1 MSFIEKTLTCS
12 CCGTAFTFGTREQ
25 MILTDDIKSSGLA
38 RSADI
43 RLTSKDKEL

>member
-1 MSFIEKTLTCS
+1 MSFIEKTQA
-12 CCGTAFTFGTREQ
+12 CCGAAFTFGTGEQ
-25 MILTDDIKSSGLA
+25 ITFANIFNRLSLA

>member
-1 MSFIEKTLTCS
+1 MSFIEKTQTRS
-12 CCGTAFTFGTREQ
+12 SFISGTGEQ
-25 MILTDDIKSSGLA
+25 MILTEDIKSSGLA